1 MFTDL
6 DPGAGVGAA
15 PWAGRDGYDA
25 APQGDDVV
33 LADSAPVAEAE
44 DVSRVLASRKAAVGG
59 TWLCWRL
66 AKACVVPC
74 QESGQRGVGLLKSGD
89 VGQPQ
94 LLVEAVLEGAPEAL
108 DTALGLGRAS
118 ADPGDAELIEDAP
131 DLGRQRL
138 AGELFLE
145 CERFLRP
152 GLKDHVAVA
161 VKRERYA
168 ALAHHFAQE
177 QEVTLGVLLFAKES
191 VGNVACGVI
200 DRSDESK
207 PGPVWTQPLVAAAG
221 STLSLPALPKAH

>member
-1 MFTDL
+1 MGGWFAGADGGGLRGDVSDGRGLLSDSAAALRSQVTGLGSLAGDASALVVHRSAAVEMFTDL

-94 LLVEAVLEGAPEAL
+94 LLVEAVLEGAPEGARH
-108 DTALGLGRAS
+108 GPWPGAS
-118 ADPGDAELIEDAP
+118 E
-131 DLGRQRL
+131 
-138 AGELFLE
+138 
-145 CERFLRP
+145 
-152 GLKDHVAVA
+152 H
-161 VKRERYA
+161 
-168 ALAHHFAQE
+168 
-177 QEVTLGVLLFAKES
+177 
-191 VGNVACGVI
+191 
-200 DRSDESK
+200 RSR
-207 PGPVWTQPLVAAAG
+207 
-221 STLSLPALPKAH
+221 

>member
-1 MFTDL
+1 V
-6 DPGAGVGAA
+6 AGV
-15 PWAGRDGYDA
+15 
-25 APQGDDVV
+25 
-33 LADSAPVAEAE
+33 
-44 DVSRVLASRKAAVGG
+44 ASRRLYRAVP
-59 TWLCWRL
+59 WC
-66 AKACVVPC
+66 A
-74 QESGQRGVGLLKSGD
+74 GLH
-89 VGQPQ
+89 
-94 LLVEAVLEGAPEAL
+94 PEWP
-108 DTALGLGRAS
+108 GGRAS